1 MKLKVLL
8 FVFGLLSATTTMAQ
22 SSLTLDASQ
31 LSSNFKF
38 VNSEGEADTVYNPT
52 YTGAYSLGY
61 QYATEGGF
69 IARAKVGM
77 RNAGATMIYDDAN
90 YLWDLQYA
98 DAKLGVG
105 YRYNPGRFKPYLIVS
120 GYYSYLIKGNQVQG
134 TTNYDLIEGGELQ
147 RGDYGIVI
155 NPGVTLSL
163 SEYISVYTEF
173 SYLMG
178 LQNIEKQPLEG
189 VDEVQK
195 SFNRAYALTLGLAF
209 TITK

>member
-8 FVFGLLSATTTMAQ
+8 FMFGLMSATTTMAQ

-38 VNSEGEADTVYNPT
+38 INSEGEADSEYNPT

-69 IARAKVGM
+69 IARANVGM
-77 RNAGATMIYDDAN
+77 RNAGATMVYDDAN

-98 DAKLGVG
+98 DAKLGAG
-105 YRYNPGRFKPYLIVS
+105 YRYNPGRFSPYLIVS
-120 GYYSYLIKGNQVQG
+120 AYYAYLLKGNQVQG
-134 TTNYDLIEGGELQ
+134 TSNHDLIKAGELQ
-147 RGDYGIVI
+147 RRDYGVVV
-155 NPGVTLSL
+155 NPGVELSL

-178 LQNIEKQPLEG
+178 LQNIEAKPVEG
-189 VDEVQK
+189 ADAVQQGY
-195 SFNRAYALTLGLAF
+195 NRAFALTLGLAF